1 MSTGRPVLI
10 EITQGRRES
19 FMRVLLLML
28 SVEPRAF
35 GGSLKGRGRFQT
47 VPDKSDCLRLASAG
61 RGSATVTQRLPTGDR
76 QSLSGGPSYL
86 RSLSFFVI
94 A

>member
-1 MSTGRPVLI
+1 VLI

-19 FMRVLLLML
+19 FMRVLFLML

-35 GGSLKGRGRFQT
+35 GGSLKERDRFHM
-47 VPDKSDCLRLASAG
+47 VPDKSDRWRFASAG
-61 RGSATVTQRLPTGDR
+61 RGSETATQRLPTGDR
-76 QSLSGGPSYL
+76 QSLRGGPSYL

-94 A
+94 AW